1 MGISIPFHAV
11 VTIEKYCIAAGMT
24 RGAFL
29 KQYIVN
35 VAKEIE
41 KQDVRLTHEE
51 EQLLRAKMRK
61 ILRTDQ
67 LRERLHLAEIA
78 ESQLHA

>member
-1 MGISIPFHAV
+1 M
-11 VTIEKYCIAAGMT
+11 
-24 RGAFL
+24 
-29 KQYIVN
+29 N

-51 EQLLRAKMRK
+51 EQLLRAKMRR
-61 ILRTDQ
+61 IMRTDQ
-67 LRERLHLAEIA
+67 LRERLRVAEIA